1 MKNNDFDFIKAKFED
16 SQPDIPDSLSKE
28 ALKNKIL
35 TNSSFNKIKVKP
47 RTNHFKY
54 IAAAAACFIV
64 ICSVVAASNSGLFNS
79 NKITGYKNYNEI
91 NSVVSTL
98 KRVSLG
104 ESGCNQSNTVI
115 HKNESGVEFSDTVK
129 ANKKHIYYSYH
140 SNSLTQNKNKVYI
153 FDESDNE
160 NKAPSSVIDD
170 VAPDNADIEGIY
182 VTDSRLIVNSS
193 TKNSTLT
200 SIYNIEDYK
209 NPILISKFEQSGE
222 YSDSMIVDNCL
233 YLVSDYAVSS
243 GDTVPY
249 ISFNG
254 KKLRASA
261 ENIVGFKNVK
271 TAVYTVISSV
281 DINSAKQSF
290 DLKAVLGGSAE
301 IKCDKTRILIGD
313 YENENKKIMMLNLQ
327 NGTFSYASEDEIKE
341 FVESPFCFVDSSIK
355 RNIYSLGETYIAIEE
370 NLDTAEQKLVLY
382 DKNANPIDEY
392 KLNNAVASN
401 ALAMNDSKNTFALPI
416 YFSDSARRYYGAITF
431 EIINNK
437 ISVKNEYVNNDDK
450 LMYQGHCIFF
460 NEKLYCFDIYDNEN
474 DMNISMF
481 SYAY

>member
-16 SQPDIPDSLSKE
+16 SKPDIPDSLSKE
-28 ALKNKIL
+28 ALKNKIV

-104 ESGCNQSNTVI
+104 ESGCNESNTVI

-129 ANKKHIYYSYH
+129 ANKKHIYYAYH
-140 SNSLTQNKNKVYI
+140 SNSLTKNKNKVYI

-160 NKAPSSVIDD
+160 NKAPSSVIDN

-341 FVESPFCFVDSSIK
+341 FVESPFSFVDSSIK

-370 NLDTAEQKLVLY
+370 NLDTAEQKIVLY

-401 ALAMNDSKNTFALPI
+401 VLAMNDGKNTFALSI

-450 LMYQGHCIFF
+450 LMYQGHCIFC

-474 DMNISMF
+474 NMNISMF

>member
-16 SQPDIPDSLSKE
+16 SKPDIPDSLSKE
-28 ALKNKIL
+28 ALKNKIV

-104 ESGCNQSNTVI
+104 ESGCNESNTVI

-129 ANKKHIYYSYH
+129 ANKKHIYYAYH
-140 SNSLTQNKNKVYI
+140 SNSLTKNKNKVYI

-160 NKAPSSVIDD
+160 NKAPSSVIDN

-341 FVESPFCFVDSSIK
+341 FVESPFSFVDSSIK

-370 NLDTAEQKLVLY
+370 NLDTAEQKIVLY

-401 ALAMNDSKNTFALPI
+401 VLAMNDGKNTFALSI

>member
-28 ALKNKIL
+28 ALKNKIV
-35 TNSSFNKIKVKP
+35 TNSSFNKIKIKP

-104 ESGCNQSNTVI
+104 ESGCNESNTVI

-129 ANKKHIYYSYH
+129 ANKKHIYYAYH

-153 FDESDNE
+153 FDESDKE
-160 NKAPSSVIDD
+160 NKAPSCVIDN

-301 IKCDKTRILIGD
+301 IKCDK
-313 YENENKKIMMLNLQ
+313 N
-327 NGTFSYASEDEIKE
+327 
-341 FVESPFCFVDSSIK
+341 
-355 RNIYSLGETYIAIEE
+355 
-370 NLDTAEQKLVLY
+370 
-382 DKNANPIDEY
+382 
-392 KLNNAVASN
+392 
-401 ALAMNDSKNTFALPI
+401 
-416 YFSDSARRYYGAITF
+416 RRLR
-431 EIINNK
+431 K
-437 ISVKNEYVNNDDK
+437 
-450 LMYQGHCIFF
+450 
-460 NEKLYCFDIYDNEN
+460 
-474 DMNISMF
+474 
-481 SYAY
+481 

>member
-1 MKNNDFDFIKAKFED
+1 
-16 SQPDIPDSLSKE
+16 
-28 ALKNKIL
+28 
-35 TNSSFNKIKVKP
+35 
-47 RTNHFKY
+47 
-54 IAAAAACFIV
+54 
-64 ICSVVAASNSGLFNS
+64 
-79 NKITGYKNYNEI
+79 
-91 NSVVSTL
+91 
-98 KRVSLG
+98 
-104 ESGCNQSNTVI
+104 
-115 HKNESGVEFSDTVK
+115 
-129 ANKKHIYYSYH
+129 
-140 SNSLTQNKNKVYI
+140 
-153 FDESDNE
+153 
-160 NKAPSSVIDD
+160 
-170 VAPDNADIEGIY
+170 
-182 VTDSRLIVNSS
+182 
-193 TKNSTLT
+193 
-200 SIYNIEDYK
+200 
-209 NPILISKFEQSGE
+209 
-222 YSDSMIVDNCL
+222 MIVDNCL
-233 YLVSDYAVSS
+233 YVVSDYAVSS
-243 GDTVPY
+243 GDAVPY

-281 DINSAKQSF
+281 DINSVKQSF

-301 IKCDKTRILIGD
+301 IKCDKTHIFIGD
-313 YENENKKIMMLNLQ
+313 YENENKEIMMLNLQ
-327 NGTFSYASEDEIKE
+327 SGKFSYASEDEIKK
-341 FVESPFCFVDSSIK
+341 FVESPFSFVDSSIK

-370 NLDTAEQKLVLY
+370 NLDTAEQKIVLY

-401 ALAMNDSKNTFALPI
+401 ALVVNDSKNTFALPI